1 MLGQVLWRQD
11 KTVPAL
17 AAFSMAL
24 FQEPSNREARD
35 IVVDILTN
43 TQDLDPPLLAI
54 AREALS
60 RR

>member
-1 MLGQVLWRQD
+1 
-11 KTVPAL
+11 
-17 AAFSMAL
+17 MAL